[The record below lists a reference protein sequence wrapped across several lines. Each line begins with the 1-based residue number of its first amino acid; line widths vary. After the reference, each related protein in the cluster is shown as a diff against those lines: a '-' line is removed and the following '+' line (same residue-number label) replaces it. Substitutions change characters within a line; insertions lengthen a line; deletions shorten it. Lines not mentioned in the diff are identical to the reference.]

1 MQLLPVEGLSCVQG
15 FQCFVD
21 DHSGFGQMAADVVA
35 ELKVD
40 YPNAPV
46 MLYPVRPTQ
55 HASSHATVSVHCL
68 SGFHALSVATSSHS
82 SCCTPSGQL
91 STPLHT
97 PQ

>member
-1 MQLLPVEGLSCVQG
+1 MVKLAVQLSVTSECYDFFLGSTTPAGLQG

-55 HASSHATVSVHCL
+55 QAPPHATVSIWR
-68 SGFHALSVATSSHS
+68 
-82 SCCTPSGQL
+82 
-91 STPLHT
+91 LH
-97 PQ
+97 P